1 VLFCA
6 PIAQMLA
13 SLPAVTAP
21 SLIIVGFLMMNGL
34 RKIDWND
41 MEEAFPAFLV
51 LLMMPLCY
59 SITTGVGIGFIIYP
73 LLKIFRGKAA
83 QVHPLMYIFMILFIV
98 QLGFLNH

>member
-1 VLFCA
+1 
-6 PIAQMLA
+6 
-13 SLPAVTAP
+13 
-21 SLIIVGFLMMNGL
+21 MMNGL

-83 QVHPLMYIFMILFIV
+83 QVHPLMYIFMLLFIV